1 MAAKNKVI
9 AGEYAGKTIQQVWG
23 SAWINTGIF
32 DSAVHLDKTAV
43 DKVEIVNNQRTND
56 AGLAVAGGLLFG
68 LGGLIAGSLLAS
80 DVGVHELLIYFK
92 NGKKSLVE
100 VDDKIYKIL
109 MQINF

>member
-1 MAAKNKVI
+1 MAAQNKVI
-9 AGEYAGKTIQQVWG
+9 AGEYAGKMIQHACG
-23 SAWINTGIF
+23 SAWIKTGIF
-32 DSAVHLDKTAV
+32 DSAVHLDNATV
-43 DKVEIVNNQRTND
+43 DKVEIVNNQRTKD
-56 AGLAVAGGLLFG
+56 AGLAFAGGLLFG

-92 NGKKSLVE
+92 NGKKALVE